1 MGTDRKSFW
10 PYLDTHGLPEALDWT
25 NRIVSARSSFLAWF
39 RLVLRKTL
47 KSVRHRV
54 KSDRVGTDRVGTDRV
69 EVLATLQQVG
79 QNRAGTVTRSTQL
92 ARNAFRPS
100 CSWTGPARPGTA
112 IPCPNGLVCFLV
124 MFTMHGNI

>member
-1 MGTDRKSFW
+1 MDRTGPDRVGMQTSFC

-54 KSDRVGTDRVGTDRV
+54 QFDRVGTDRVGTDRVGTDRV
-69 EVLATLQQVG
+69 EVLATLERVG
-79 QNRAGTVTRSTQL
+79 PDRAGTVTRSTRL
-92 ARNAFRPS
+92 ARNAFQPS

-112 IPCPNGLVCFLV
+112 IPWYKQ
-124 MFTMHGNI
+124 

>member
-1 MGTDRKSFW
+1 MDRTGPDRTGMQKSFW

-69 EVLATLQQVG
+69 EVLATLERVG
-79 QNRAGTVTRSTQL
+79 PDRAGTVTRSTQL
-92 ARNAFRPS
+92 ARNAFQPS

-112 IPCPNGLVCFLV
+112 IP
-124 MFTMHGNI
+124 